1 MKKIYIIS
9 TLILLIALQTRAQE
23 ETRRSGVL
31 NANDQSIGIATGIDY
46 AMFPLKLTYKRGV
59 SIFNYKYPVSV
70 GADITIPIFN
80 FDLNDIRIRL
90 ITETTIFRKK
100 NFEIRG
106 GIDPMFINV
115 KMQTET
121 MSSIGTDFH
130 VFTGFTNN
138 KWNAGLEIN
147 YNQIFSTYIKHTDKF
162 RKVVFEAQDGWYKN
176 TASNIRLGIMV
187 NRTLGNFDL
196 FLNAGISK
204 TGKFND
210 YMFVPSMY
218 GLIGVS
224 YRLKRE

>member
-9 TLILLIALQTRAQE
+9 ILIVLIALQIRAQD
-23 ETRRSGVL
+23 ETGRSGIL
-31 NANDQSIGIATGIDY
+31 NANEQSIGLATGIDY
-46 AMFPLKLTYKRGV
+46 SILPLKLTYKRGFN
-59 SIFNYKYPVSV
+59 IFNFKFPVNV
-70 GADITIPIFN
+70 GTDITIPIFK

-121 MSSIGTDFH
+121 MSSLGADFH
-130 VFTGFTNN
+130 IFSGFTND
-138 KWNAGLEIN
+138 KWNAGLDIN
-147 YNQIFSTYIKHTDKF
+147 YNQIFTTYIQHTDKF
-162 RKVVFEAQDGWYKN
+162 NEAVFEAQDGWYKH
-176 TASNIRLGIMV
+176 TAANIRLGVLV

-196 FLNAGISK
+196 YVNAGISK

-210 YMFVPSMY
+210 YLFVPSMY
-218 GLIGVS
+218 GIIGVNF
-224 YRLKRE
+224 RF